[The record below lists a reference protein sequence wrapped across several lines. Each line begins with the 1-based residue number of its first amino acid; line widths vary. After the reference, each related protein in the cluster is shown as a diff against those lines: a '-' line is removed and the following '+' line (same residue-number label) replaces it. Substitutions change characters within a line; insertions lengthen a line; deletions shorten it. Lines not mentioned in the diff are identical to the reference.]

1 LDDELEGMDTDRQLE
16 KKVASKTPE
25 TKQADLRGAKSVVSG
40 LGEAWMDDMQAGV
53 YISQLYEAEG
63 YEQRATELVERLAEG
78 DIEAGLG
85 LQHDGGV
92 LRQGQDRKIVS
103 DIQAEKVDKEVVP
116 SDYLIQHETDVLV
129 LGTEDTDGVGLS
141 QNQDVG
147 GGQGR

>member
-1 LDDELEGMDTDRQLE
+1 
-16 KKVASKTPE
+16 
-25 TKQADLRGAKSVVSG
+25 
-40 LGEAWMDDMQAGV
+40 MDDMQAGV

-63 YEQRATELVERLAEG
+63 YEQRATKLVERLAEG

-103 DIQAEKVDKEVVP
+103 DIQAKKVDKEVVP

-129 LGTEDTDGVGLS
+129 LGT
-141 QNQDVG
+141 
-147 GGQGR
+147 